1 MLIVLNIEFYESPKA
16 LIVHARCC
24 LTFQLTPIERYA
36 VQFTE
41 QMMEPINEEELKVAE
56 VKIIFTH
63 EVRTQVLEFQ

>member
-1 MLIVLNIEFYESPKA
+1 MKAQKALFSHFML

-56 VKIIFTH
+56 VKNIFTH